1 MLRQNVLWSFLLLSL
16 LVTEVCLLVLVGMD
30 EALMSHGHTH
40 DQRMLAGVAFVT
52 GALLLMCFPAAAR
65 SWTQTK
71 AELERRV
78 VALEATAFTSDD
90 WTWESDAAG
99 RYTECSEA
107 SLAMLGYHRD
117 ELIGHSIL
125 EHIYDPSE
133 REVAGRRLG
142 LDPAAPLDQV
152 GDDRPQTAWG
162 GVEVTLRHRDGR
174 PVWFEGSIVALT
186 DARGRVFGYRGS
198 RRLVGGDAAE
208 RAARSTAR
216 QRVTVLLGGAVADD
230 VVSVALQPII
240 DVPRGRVV
248 GAEAL
253 ARFSDGRSPD
263 QWFREAAQ
271 AGLTRQLDELTF
283 TTALE
288 ALDALPELPYLSVNA
303 NPALL
308 LDPAFRQRLM
318 SRRDL
323 DRLVI
328 EVTEHERVGDYA
340 ELNDAIAG
348 LRGHGVRFAIDDTGA
363 GYASLNHVLRM
374 RPDIIKL
381 DRELIS
387 DLDTDRARRALVTAL
402 VLLALEVGASVTGEG
417 VETLDQLCAMN
428 ALGVEHAQGYYLARP
443 TLDRAEWRGWFQ
455 RDWTQVQ
462 GRDRSTLPF

>member
-1 MLRQNVLWSFLLLSL
+1 MPRQNVLWSFLLLSL

-30 EALMSHGHTH
+30 EALMSHGHTPH
-40 DQRMLAGVAFVT
+40 QRMLAGVAFVS
-52 GALLLMCFPAAAR
+52 GALLLVSFPAVAR
-65 SWTQTK
+65 SWTRTR
-71 AELERRV
+71 AELERRM
-78 VALEATAFTSDD
+78 ASLEAASFTSDE
-90 WTWESDAAG
+90 WLWESDANG
-99 RYTECSEA
+99 IYTESSDA
-107 SLAMLGYHRD
+107 SLAMLGYPPD
-117 ELIGHSIL
+117 ELVGRSIL
-125 EHIYDPSE
+125 EHIYDPAE
-133 REVAGRRLG
+133 RVVSARRLG
-142 LDPAAPLDQV
+142 LERPA
-152 GDDRPQTAWG
+152 RPGPTPGSQQQMAWG

-174 PVWFEGSIVALT
+174 PVWFEGSIMALT
-186 DARGRVFGYRGS
+186 DARGRVFGYRGA
-198 RRLVGGDAAE
+198 RRLVSGDAAE

-216 QRVTVLLGGAVADD
+216 QRVAVLLGGAVADD

-283 TTALE
+283 TRALE
-288 ALDALPELPYLSVNA
+288 ALDALPQLPYLSVNA

-308 LDPAFRQRLM
+308 LDPAFRRQLM
-318 SRRDL
+318 NRRDL

-387 DLDTDRARRALVTAL
+387 DLDKDRARRALVTAL